1 MDEKLYTYFIA
12 ETNKKL
18 TELSTAISMQ
28 GKSIAMLLADHHT
41 KRTPGRA
48 HQLQKYGVPAGVATG
63 IILAREIVMYIGT

>member
-1 MDEKLYTYFIA
+1 
-12 ETNKKL
+12 
-18 TELSTAISMQ
+18 
-28 GKSIAMLLADHHT
+28 MLLADHHT